1 VKKYTRLAD
10 LDPLMQVA
18 GIDEVGVGPLAGPM
32 AACTVIFRAGHTPI
46 PGVTDSKTLSH
57 ANILKMRETILDECE
72 DFGFGWVNAK
82 EIDSLGH
89 GEARRQVLLRS
100 FEDLSIQPGHT
111 YLDGTMHV
119 RGIPRAEK
127 LAKADSLIWIV
138 GAASILAK
146 FEQIEFMERAH
157 EQWPEYGFDQHRGY
171 GTAMHHRALEKYGA
185 CPIHR
190 RSVKTIRNLKPKRRR
205 SRWAP

>member
-1 VKKYTRLAD
+1 M
-10 LDPLMQVA
+10 MQVA

-32 AACTVIFRAGHTPI
+32 VACTAMFKAGSTPL

-57 ANILKMRETILDECE
+57 AKILKLREEILDACE
-72 DFGFGWVNAK
+72 DFGFGWVSAK
-82 EIDSLGH
+82 EIDRIGH

-100 FEDLSIQPGHT
+100 FKDLTLCPGHT

-119 RGIPRAEK
+119 PGLPRAEK

-146 FEQIEFMERAH
+146 FEQIEFMEQAH
-157 EQWPEYGFDQHRGY
+157 TQWPQYGFDQHRGY
-171 GTAMHHRALEKYGA
+171 GTARHHDALQKYGP

-190 RSVKTIRNLKPKRRR
+190 RSVKTIRELKPRRRR

>member
-1 VKKYTRLAD
+1 VKKYTKLSD

-32 AACTVIFRAGHTPI
+32 VGCAAVFRAGHAPI

-57 ANILKMRETILDECE
+57 AKILQLRETILDECE
-72 DFGFGWVNAK
+72 DFGFGWVSAK
-82 EIDSLGH
+82 EIDKIGH
-89 GEARRQVLLRS
+89 GEARRQVLLRAY
-100 FEDLSIQPGHT
+100 EDLSVRPGFI
-111 YLDGTMHV
+111 YLDGNMHV
-119 RGIPRAEK
+119 PGIPRAEK

-146 FEQIEFMERAH
+146 FEQIEFMENAH
-157 EQWPEYGFDQHRGY
+157 TSWPKYGFDQHRGY
-171 GTAMHHRALEKYGA
+171 GTAYHHAALEKYGS